1 VLGWGV
7 AGGMSLPPGI
17 NIRGVKA
24 FMFADLARATNDF
37 NADHELGQG
46 GYGKVYKGVLADG
59 TTVAI
64 KRAQEGSMQ
73 GATQFYTEIELL
85 SRVHHRNLVELL
97 GYCNDVGE
105 QVRNTCPGFGHTLVK
120 EFRV

>member
-1 VLGWGV
+1 
-7 AGGMSLPPGI
+7 MSLPPGI